1 MRFVRL
7 VIVLGLVATAASC
20 KKGGHGGYMK
30 TAPQPVMQR

>member
-20 KKGGHGGYMK
+20 KKGGHGYLK